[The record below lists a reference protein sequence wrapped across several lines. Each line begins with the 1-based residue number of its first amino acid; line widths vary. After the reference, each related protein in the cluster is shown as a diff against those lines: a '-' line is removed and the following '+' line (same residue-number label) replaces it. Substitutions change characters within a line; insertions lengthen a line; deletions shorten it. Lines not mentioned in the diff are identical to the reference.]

1 MITKKIFGY
10 LFIVI
15 STILT
20 LAIIIVFPQFIK
32 AISGILKSGSDSY
45 EIGYN
50 VGYIIFSIIHII
62 ITFILWRI
70 GIRWI
75 KKSST

>member
-1 MITKKIFGY
+1 MTKKNFGY

-15 STILT
+15 AMILT

-32 AISGILKSGSDSY
+32 VISGVLKSGSDSY

-50 VGYIIFSIIHII
+50 VGYIIFSIIHIM
-62 ITFILWRI
+62 ITFILWKI